1 MATRRP
7 MVMIGGT
14 VQELPV
20 GDKTPSATLSV
31 YTHALTVIGVD
42 ISSGFLPILNHSG
55 STINVPLS

>member
-1 MATRRP
+1 